1 MRRLSYVTLVF
12 ALLSAVFFLLLIFFR
27 TPFPLYPLMSYQDAL
42 DLLTPLVLIPLYW
55 LLFRLAS
62 TDESTR
68 GEEVAFMVLAA
79 LWVLGHGMHL
89 AANSIDNLIEGLART
104 QQVDVTG
111 TGIYTL
117 TYFLDE
123 HLSHYTWHAGVL
135 GLAAL
140 LIYREYRRP
149 AGIATIWWAT
159 VLGGLVYGFTYFC
172 IVLEGQTVPL
182 GLPFALVISLLGL
195 VWGRHKLAQRPLLA
209 FFLVACLVA
218 VLLFAGWGLY
228 WGGFPQFTEAGLL

>member
-159 VLGGLVYGFTYFC
+159 ILGGLVYGFTYFC

-182 GLPFALVISLLGL
+182 GLPFALAITLLGL